1 MPTAKPTNL
10 LFINSR
16 QSQHKTQCGIVDLF
30 HEFVSNIVM
39 KQLKIF
45 FTTIAEMVGS
55 IGSKLAFLSNS
66 LFVSLNFNCNYFFTE
81 TYGILITV
89 VTIYFMKDLLVTII
103 QSVFKYIINPTI
115 WSRVAAD
122 VASSSSSEGNSERA
136 QNIPLVG
143 GHDLRDINVGKAL
156 DLANQHIQL
165 ILETRK
171 NEISPIQ
178 PSGVEILAVTGTVSS
193 VSTASATSSLSLSPS
208 SSSTAPDFSQVA
220 AKNHVNNA
228 TNMPTE
234 EQQNNHMEDD
244 DTSNE
249 SYEEIGDELV
259 MSQNISV
266 VSINDT
272 QPSEMS
278 STTTTSTTTT
288 TASTEYIS
296 SLKSSDTSSTS
307 FTSDST
313 KPSSDSVEILS
324 ISSDGTS

>member
-1 MPTAKPTNL
+1 
-10 LFINSR
+10 
-16 QSQHKTQCGIVDLF
+16 
-30 HEFVSNIVM
+30 
-39 KQLKIF
+39 
-45 FTTIAEMVGS
+45 
-55 IGSKLAFLSNS
+55 
-66 LFVSLNFNCNYFFTE
+66 
-81 TYGILITV
+81 
-89 VTIYFMKDLLVTII
+89 MKDLLVTII

-171 NEISPIQ
+171 NEMSPIQ

-208 SSSTAPDFSQVA
+208 SSSSTAPDFSQAA
-220 AKNHVNNA
+220 AKNHGNNA
-228 TNMPTE
+228 TKMPTE

-259 MSQNISV
+259 MSQNMSV

-272 QPSEMS
+272 QPSEVS

>member
-1 MPTAKPTNL
+1 
-10 LFINSR
+10 
-16 QSQHKTQCGIVDLF
+16 
-30 HEFVSNIVM
+30 
-39 KQLKIF
+39 
-45 FTTIAEMVGS
+45 
-55 IGSKLAFLSNS
+55 
-66 LFVSLNFNCNYFFTE
+66 
-81 TYGILITV
+81 
-89 VTIYFMKDLLVTII
+89 MKDLLVTII
-103 QSVFKYIINPTI
+103 QSLFKYIINPTI
-115 WSRVAAD
+115 WSRVVAD
-122 VASSSSSEGNSERA
+122 VTSSSSSEGNSERA
-136 QNIPLVG
+136 QNTPLVG

-171 NEISPIQ
+171 NEMPPIQ

-193 VSTASATSSLSLSPS
+193 VSTESATSSLSLSPS
-208 SSSTAPDFSQVA
+208 LSSTAPDFSALSRAA
-220 AKNHVNNA
+220 AKNYGNNA
-228 TNMPTE
+228 TKMPTE
-234 EQQNNHMEDD
+234 EHQNNHMGDG

-249 SYEEIGDELV
+249 SYEEIGNELV
-259 MSQNISV
+259 MPQNMSV

-272 QPSEMS
+272 QPSEIS